1 MFYVIFDMLE
11 VLLNWGN
18 LLLIFLKFKLVVVL
32 DCLHIF
38 GIFQVLNEFPLD
50 FFDYLFFFFQLVT
63 KILFLSLVL
72 FLITQQLGYLNL
84 SL

>member
-1 MFYVIFDMLE
+1 MLE

-18 LLLIFLKFKLVVVL
+18 LLLIFFKFKLVVVL
-32 DCLHIF
+32 DSLHIF

-50 FFDYLFFFFQLVT
+50 FFDYLFLFFQLVT

-84 SL
+84 SF